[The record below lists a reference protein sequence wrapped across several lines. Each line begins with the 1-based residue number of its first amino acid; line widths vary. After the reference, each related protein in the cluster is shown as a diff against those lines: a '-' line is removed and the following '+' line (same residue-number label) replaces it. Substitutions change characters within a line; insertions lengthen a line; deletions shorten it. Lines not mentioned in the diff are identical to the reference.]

1 MRIAKPMSGTRYK
14 TMSKEYS
21 IAVWNIQFYRQ
32 DEDGNEELDENG
44 NIKLYEADW
53 YDCSHLA
60 DGVEFEH
67 LKAVEL

>member
-1 MRIAKPMSGTRYK
+1 
-14 TMSKEYS
+14 MSKDYTIE
-21 IAVWNIQFYRQ
+21 VWNIQFYRL

-60 DGVEFEH
+60 DGIKVED
-67 LKAVEL
+67 LKAVKQ

>member
-1 MRIAKPMSGTRYK
+1 
-14 TMSKEYS
+14 MSKEYS

-60 DGVEFEH
+60 DGI
-67 LKAVEL
+67 ELEDLREVKQ

>member
-1 MRIAKPMSGTRYK
+1 
-14 TMSKEYS
+14 MSKDYTIE
-21 IAVWNIQFYRQ
+21 VWNIQFYRL

-60 DGVEFEH
+60 DGI
-67 LKAVEL
+67 ELEDLQEVKQ

>member
-1 MRIAKPMSGTRYK
+1 MSGTRYK
-14 TMSKEYS
+14 TMSKEKEYS

-60 DGVEFEH
+60 DGI
-67 LKAVEL
+67 ELEDLQEVKQ

>member
-1 MRIAKPMSGTRYK
+1 
-14 TMSKEYS
+14 MSKEYE
-21 IAVWNIQFYRQ
+21 IAVWNIQFYRL

-60 DGVEFEH
+60 DGIDVED
-67 LKAVEL
+67 LKAVKQ

>member
-1 MRIAKPMSGTRYK
+1 
-14 TMSKEYS
+14 MSKEYS

-60 DGVEFEH
+60 DGI
-67 LKAVEL
+67 ELEDLQEVKQ

>member
-1 MRIAKPMSGTRYK
+1 
-14 TMSKEYS
+14 MSKEYS

-53 YDCSHLA
+53 YDCSYLA
-60 DGVEFEH
+60 DGIEFED
-67 LKAVEL
+67 LQEVKQ

>member
-60 DGVEFEH
+60 DGI
-67 LKAVEL
+67 ELEDLQEVKQ